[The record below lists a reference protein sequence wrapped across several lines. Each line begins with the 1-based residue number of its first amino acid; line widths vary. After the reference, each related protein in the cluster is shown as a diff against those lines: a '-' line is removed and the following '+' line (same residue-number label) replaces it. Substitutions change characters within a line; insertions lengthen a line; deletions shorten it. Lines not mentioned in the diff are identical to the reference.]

1 MFCQKCGN
9 KLDDNAKFCTRCGTP
24 TSISLNE
31 VKNSENK
38 SNRNTSSP
46 LDTDTED
53 YIYIPPKRPV
63 SIEKILRFMLMINR
77 KPLTLLKYQVQTVSS
92 LTITMTL
99 QSNLLK

>member
-53 YIYIPPKRPV
+53 YIYIPPNLSALK
-63 SIEKILRFMLMINR
+63 KILRFMLMINR